1 MPKTTPKHY
10 STQITPEPALEKRMR
25 RKFTV
30 EYKLRIIAEA
40 NACKHGELGALLRK
54 EKLYNNQLADWRRE
68 FAENG
73 VAGLSKSAPG
83 PVASKTPEQR
93 RIEQL
98 EKENARLS
106 RKLEVANDCLDLQKK
121 ALSMLDHLSSG
132 KDA

>member
-1 MPKTTPKHY
+1 MPKSVPTRH
-10 STQITPEPALEKRMR
+10 STQVTPEPALEKRTR

-54 EKLYNNQLADWRRE
+54 EKLYSNQLADWRRE

-98 EKENARLS
+98 EKENAQLG
-106 RKLEVANDCLDLQKK
+106 RKLEVANDCLDLKK
-121 ALSMLDHLSSG
+121 KPYRCSII
-132 KDA
+132 

>member
-1 MPKTTPKHY
+1 MPKSVPTQH
-10 STQITPEPALEKRMR
+10 STQVTPEPALEKRTR

-54 EKLYNNQLADWRRE
+54 EKLYSNQLADWRRE

-83 PVASKTPEQR
+83 PTASKTPEQR
-93 RIEQL
+93 RLEQL
-98 EKENARLS
+98 EKENAKLS

-121 ALSMLDHLSSG
+121 ALSMLDHLNNG
-132 KDA
+132 TDV

>member
-1 MPKTTPKHY
+1 MPKTTPKGD
-10 STQITPEPALEKRMR
+10 STQVTPEPALEKRTC

-30 EYKLRIIAEA
+30 EYKLRIISKA

-54 EKLYNNQLADWRRE
+54 EKLYSNQLADWRRE
-68 FAENG
+68 LAENG
-73 VAGLSKSAPG
+73 VSGLSKSAPG
-83 PVASKTPEQR
+83 PVLSKTPEQR
-93 RIEQL
+93 RINQL